1 MGSYPRDFLH
11 HHYHRRLGNFL
22 CCISL
27 LKGRAPNKCMMYV
40 QHVVLCCV
48 MLYYM
53 LCRIM

>member
-11 HHYHRRLGNFL
+11 HHYHKRLGNFL